1 VEDTVIKKQEY
12 TIKGELDWI
21 FIKPRDRYELEAV
34 QDLKHY
40 KNDSVAKHKIMQ
52 MDQNEA
58 KKFLKFIKEKR

>member
-40 KNDSVAKHKIMQ
+40 KNDSVAKHKIM
-52 MDQNEA
+52 
-58 KKFLKFIKEKR
+58 